1 MKQEFKV
8 IAAACALAFAAL
20 PALAA
25 DTMPRSEWNAKVGEC
40 AQDAKALASVMEQ
53 LSAEDQVA
61 FLAEVNEAI
70 SKMPGSDEVKA
81 ARFFEANSAAVRKA
95 AKGNTAA
102 VLAEVFATVPP
113 EFLTDI
119 NERFAKDVFKRTSAE
134 SGTVSDDDFARH
146 AKDAMA
152 KINER
157 CEKTENAGVRET
169 FAVLMFMRASG
180 GSPADLADQLVAT
193 MPDAKNREMAAN
205 EWIKPAMGDGQ
216 EQTYAPM
223 LGYAQAGEEPDHA
236 VVLRLTGPADSMAL
250 LMSDL
255 TAQSSDAKTPA
266 DRLAGGDVRAS
277 ASIPGMQQDGIGL
290 NRIPRAYVASAEAV
304 GGDAN
309 GTNAG
314 NPNMYHTGHRGD
326 EPGADIGDEPLRPT
340 PTPTPPPPPPPPPPY
355 P

>member
-1 MKQEFKV
+1 MKQELKV
-8 IAAACALAFAAL
+8 IAAACALAFTAL

-25 DTMPRSEWNAKVGEC
+25 DTMPRSEWNAKVGAC
-40 AQDAKALASVMEQ
+40 AQDAKTLASVMAQ

-70 SKMPGSDEVKA
+70 SKMPVSDEVKA
-81 ARFFEANSAAVRKA
+81 ARFYEANSAAVRTA
-95 AKGNTAA
+95 TDGNTSA

-119 NERFAKDVFKRTSAE
+119 SERFAKDVFKRTTAD
-134 SGTVSDDDFARH
+134 GRALSDGDFVKY

-152 KINER
+152 KVNAR
-157 CEKTENAGVRET
+157 CEKAENAGVRET
-169 FAVLMFMRASG
+169 FAVLMFLHASG
-180 GSPADLADQLVAT
+180 GSPSNLSEVLVAT

-223 LGYAQAGEEPDHA
+223 LGYAQAGDEPDHA
-236 VVLRLTGPADSMAL
+236 IVTRLTGPADAMAL

-255 TAQSSDAKTPA
+255 AAQSGDTKTPA
-266 DRLAGGDVRAS
+266 SKLAGGDVRAS
-277 ASIPGMQQDGIGL
+277 SSIPGVQQDGIGL
-290 NRIPRAYVASAEAV
+290 NRIPRAYVASSEAV
-304 GGDAN
+304 GGNAD

-314 NPNMYHTGHRGD
+314 NPNRYHTGHRGD
-326 EPGADIGDEPLRPT
+326 EPGADFT
-340 PTPTPPPPPPPPPPY
+340 PPSPPPPPPFY